1 MRYILHYF
9 AVGLDGRGTEVSLPI
24 RGDSKKTVLTKLR
37 DAAEQAACL
46 GEMQFDAFGA
56 KHFTHSFIQSVS
68 VARLTYLRELASS
81 KGKSPPQSF
90 IVQGCNFIHI
100 PAKLLTVDE
109 WFDTHADH
117 SCLAPA

>member
-24 RGDSKKTVLTKLR
+24 RGDSKKTILTKLR
-37 DAAEQAACL
+37 DAAEHAACL

-56 KHFTHSFIQSVS
+56 KHFTHNFVQSVS
-68 VARLTYLRELASS
+68 VARLTYLRELAAS
-81 KGKSPPQSF
+81 KGKRAPNSF
-90 IVQGCNFIHI
+90 IVHGCNYIHT
-100 PAKLLTVDE
+100 PANLLTVDE
-109 WFDTHADH
+109 WFAHADH